1 MELDLPES
9 KDRLTY
15 DELLQRESP
24 EASPP
29 VRPDNLPRRRSEPP
43 VTNRHQATETKV
55 EPRSF
60 AGIEQRR
67 PQALAVDAK
76 PTAQWPQEGRGQL
89 MNTEPIMKLPALP
102 AVAKASATTT
112 ETPAVG
118 KRLIRLADLFALLDV
133 GRATGHRLIASGKI
147 GPCAI
152 RLTPATVRF
161 DAEEVDTWLSTRRP
175 DGNLY
180 DAKSWPAVW
189 ERIQR
194 KRS

>member
-1 MELDLPES
+1 MD
-9 KDRLTY
+9 T
-15 DELLQRESP
+15 Q
-24 EASPP
+24 
-29 VRPDNLPRRRSEPP
+29 
-43 VTNRHQATETKV
+43 
-55 EPRSF
+55 
-60 AGIEQRR
+60 
-67 PQALAVDAK
+67 
-76 PTAQWPQEGRGQL
+76 
-89 MNTEPIMKLPALP
+89 PIMKLPAPTADAPVRATTVKAP
-102 AVAKASATTT
+102 AVS
-112 ETPAVG
+112 

-133 GRATGHRLIASGKI
+133 PRATGHRLIASGKI

-175 DGNLY
+175 DGNLH